1 MKMPRRSRAFAAISG
16 VGWILAL
23 AGCAGAP
30 HPATETSMPSSYSA
44 PRFSQV
50 DGANITFAEF
60 KNSAFPYHGS
70 IPDEDDP
77 SKSRP
82 FLNVDDNGR
91 LDLYSHRHG
100 VLRGETTYND

>member
-1 MKMPRRSRAFAAISG
+1 MKLPTPSRVFAAISG
-16 VGWILAL
+16 LGCALAL

-30 HPATETSMPSSYSA
+30 HPAAETAMPSSYSA
-44 PRFSQV
+44 PKFSQV

-91 LDLYSHRHG
+91 LRPSPPPNG
-100 VLRGETTYND
+100 VLWE